1 MIAGLLAYIL
11 GSVQVFLAAV
21 WMRVAA
27 LDQMIQGRFGIIG
40 KFVFWLLA
48 AYLMLFLISK
58 ATRFTFGFLK
68 LVLLPAGG
76 LSIVLLMLVPCWSPM
91 KTFPILTGACALVT
105 LTRRA
110 FKEDLA

>member
-11 GSVQVFLAAV
+11 GNVQVFLAAV

-27 LDQMIQGRFGIIG
+27 LDQLIQGRFGIIG
-40 KFVFWLLA
+40 KFLFWLTVAFLV
-48 AYLMLFLISK
+48 LFLITK
-58 ATRFTFGFLK
+58 AASLIFRVLT
-68 LVLLPAGG
+68 LVLMPAAV
-76 LSIVLLMLVPCWSPM
+76 LSIVLLMLMPCWSPM

-110 FKEDLA
+110 V